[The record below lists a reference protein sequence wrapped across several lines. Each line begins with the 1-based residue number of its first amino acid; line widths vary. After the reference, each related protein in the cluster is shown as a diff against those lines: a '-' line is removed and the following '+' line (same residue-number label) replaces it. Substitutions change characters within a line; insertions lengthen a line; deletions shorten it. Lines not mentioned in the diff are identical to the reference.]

1 MEVILSGH
9 AVFEAKRR
17 DIDEDEN
24 EMNVIYDPET
34 DTLSIIFRKTK
45 VSESDELRE
54 GIIIDYGQDGKIVSM
69 EILDASEQVTEPQGI
84 FYELK
89 GKKDFAV

>member
-1 MEVILSGH
+1 M
-9 AVFEAKRR
+9 K
-17 DIDEDEN
+17 
-24 EMNVIYDPET
+24 VIYDPET

-69 EILDASEQVTEPQGI
+69 EILDASEQVSEPHGI

-89 GKKDFAV
+89 SKKDVVVEQVS